1 MAALRLEG
9 AAWGGAPVVDQ
20 DGAALGEHGLL
31 KIVLRHGPPGAGKI
45 IPDALG
51 RGLVEHQLL
60 SKRLGQHVFRQV
72 IAGGAQPPGGDDDIS
87 PPLSGGHRLPGP
99 LGVVPHHGVPVDVQA
114 QGAEPLGEDLG
125 VQVDDVAQQ
134 QLSAH
139 GQDLY
144 SMRHEKD
151 LQENEIGGA
160 PVRGR
165 GLPPPRPGPG
175 SALPGA
181 GPGCHSRCGGLPGG
195 APPEGC
201 TSSTGCRRCVPPA
214 CRW

>member
-72 IAGGAQPPGGDDDIS
+72 ITGGAQPPVVMMIS
-87 PPLSGGHRLPGP
+87 ARPLAAATASRARWG
-99 LGVVPHHGVPVDVQA
+99 
-114 QGAEPLGEDLG
+114 
-125 VQVDDVAQQ
+125 
-134 QLSAH
+134 LSPTTVC
-139 GQDLY
+139 Q
-144 SMRHEKD
+144 
-151 LQENEIGGA
+151 
-160 PVRGR
+160 
-165 GLPPPRPGPG
+165 
-175 SALPGA
+175 
-181 GPGCHSRCGGLPGG
+181 
-195 APPEGC
+195 
-201 TSSTGCRRCVPPA
+201 
-214 CRW
+214 